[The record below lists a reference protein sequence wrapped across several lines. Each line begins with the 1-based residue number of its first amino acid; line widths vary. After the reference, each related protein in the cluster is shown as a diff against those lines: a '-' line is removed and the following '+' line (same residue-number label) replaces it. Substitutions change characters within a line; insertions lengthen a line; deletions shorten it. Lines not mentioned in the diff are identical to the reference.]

1 MTWRID
7 WKKSLK
13 RHRGNQKQVIQDFEH
28 LATGRKAS
36 CFTEAIEQKRPA
48 LRGLISGRRIAI
60 IGAAGSIGFSVVKSL
75 LEFHPGAMVL
85 IDLSENNLV
94 EVVRELRSSEG
105 LAVPD
110 DFAALPIGLGSVECT
125 RFLKESK
132 PFDYILNL
140 SAIKHVRSEKDVY
153 CLARMMDTNVL
164 FLHDMLE
171 CLPYGPRKFF
181 SVSSDKATNPAN
193 LMGASKMVME
203 EMLRCQERP
212 FSTARFANVA
222 FSDGSLPHGFLKRI
236 EKYQPISAPKD
247 VKRYFMSHEEAGQ
260 ICLLSCALG
269 EYADVFF
276 PKLEAGVNER
286 TFSDIAVR
294 LLAQLGYEAVPC
306 ASEDEAKAK
315 ATDLIPRKK
324 WPCYFFETD
333 TTGEKAFEE
342 FYAQGD
348 TLDCSSLRNIGIVK
362 RNKADVATVE
372 AVRGFIAF
380 ARAAKSDPKVT
391 KADYVRE
398 VAKIVPGFDHVE
410 KNKNLDQKM

>member
-1 MTWRID
+1 MLTD
-7 WKKSLK
+7 Y
-13 RHRGNQKQVIQDFEH
+13 EH
-28 LATGRKAS
+28 IATNRKISMFAEDLANNSALL
-36 CFTEAIEQKRPA
+36 TENILGSRV
-48 LRGLISGRRIAI
+48 AI

-75 LEFHPGAMVL
+75 LELRPAGMIL

-94 EVVRELRSSEG
+94 EVVRELRSSDY
-105 LAVPD
+105 LVVPD
-110 DFAALPIGLGSVECT
+110 DFAALPVGLGSVECT

-164 FLHDMLE
+164 FLHEMLE
-171 CLPYGPRKFF
+171 CLPYDLRKFF
-181 SVSSDKATNPAN
+181 SVSSDKAANPAN

-203 EMLRCQERP
+203 EMLRCQGRL

-236 EKYQPISAPKD
+236 EKRQPLSAPKD

-260 ICLLSCALG
+260 ICVLSCVLG
-269 EYADVFF
+269 EFADVFF
-276 PKLEAGVNER
+276 PQLEEGLNEK
-286 TFSDIAVR
+286 TFSEIAVQ
-294 LLAQLGYEAVPC
+294 LLAQLGYDPVPC
-306 ASEDEAKAK
+306 ATEDEAKARAK
-315 ATDLIPRKK
+315 ELIPQKK
-324 WPCYFFETD
+324 WPCFFFDTD

-342 FYAQGD
+342 FYSKGD
-348 TLDCSSLRNIGIVK
+348 RLDCSTFRNIGIVK
-362 RNKADVATVE
+362 RTRADAAT
-372 AVRGFIAF
+372 AQAIRDFIRF
-380 ARAAKSDPKVT
+380 AQAAKHDPNVT

-398 VAKIVPGFDHVE
+398 VSKIVPGFDHVE